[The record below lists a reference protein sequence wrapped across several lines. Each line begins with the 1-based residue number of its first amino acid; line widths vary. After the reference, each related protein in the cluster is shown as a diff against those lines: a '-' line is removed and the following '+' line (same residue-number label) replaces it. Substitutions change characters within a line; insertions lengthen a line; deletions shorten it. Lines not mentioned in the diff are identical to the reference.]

1 MKIFELK
8 HIVFIFILLLY
19 SLNFL
24 FGQYPFP
31 PAIKAAVSASD
42 TIETIGGV
50 VIDGRDHDSNGNL
63 LLSSSNGT
71 YGVWTTSFLNQF
83 SPSQI
88 GGTANGI
95 DYSPSFPANP
105 AVALS
110 FQYLSGGFPQSPDSV
125 LGLPEGALKAFAIS
139 GKTGSQYVT
148 NLSQLIQPLSG
159 VTYIDVE
166 LASIP
171 VISGQG
177 ILIIHTTSKNASFK
191 YITGTFKGIIIAD
204 NVRMY
209 GTSLCIGSILSIGPN
224 ESGQGKVTMTT
235 SADVYYSS
243 AAIYNAMNV
252 VLSGLTLNPYA
263 LPNAV
268 TGRQYHQI
276 ITASGGT
283 PPYSITANNLPTW
296 LSLSS
301 SGVLS
306 GIPTTV
312 GQDTIIVIITDGNGL
327 MSRKVYQIN
336 ISLGSN
342 IQGSQFWD
350 VNKNGI
356 KDAGESGLPN
366 WKIRL
371 YGTVDDSTASDQ
383 SGNYSFNSLPIGNY
397 LVTQDFRTSWSQSYP
412 ASLMSTIDSLK
423 QRGQI
428 QIFKHF
434 VALAQDAYNYR
445 VKPASQGGGNGSYF
459 GYTTP
464 SSLTNNPYATF
475 TRSISNP
482 YSISFTA
489 TAPLIFWGQFAAT
502 CDSNG
507 LFPSVTNINQ
517 GMWQIRIT
525 AQDTAFI
532 WKDFGNVPFE
542 IRGKIFTDYKDSKIG
557 LAGFRVNLHGPIDTF
572 AVTDANGDFV
582 LRDFPWGTY
591 SLTQDSTTEWI
602 QSYPSPTPT
611 SCESIYASTMAI
623 QKHLQYLAWLAWYY
637 KMTPYGL
644 GGGGGYYTS
653 FAIPMMYRTD
663 SVASYEVSS
672 VESKY
677 VSIIA
682 RSTKYSPA
690 TINMNIDSVGRTTI
704 AYSGNLYIRQE
715 PGSQFIDIHN
725 FFEYGYGGVAY
736 RNFGNTQPTK
746 IQGIIFSDDN
756 LNGIQDPG
764 EQGVPDWKVFAGGPV
779 TDSTTT
785 DSSGSYQLTNLPAG
799 LYFVNESYRA
809 GWGQTAPSM
818 IPLLS
823 KRDSVINNFNQ
834 LISHLDTL
842 GADAYRYKT
851 LSVMWGG
858 GGGSYTAYTIPD
870 LLHSIKDGTSILSA
884 APTVVSVQF
893 TANSAYNFGSIT
905 VVADSVGKLNNFV
918 LSGDFASLGYRIVDT
933 DSSNRLVAN
942 VNFGN
947 KQSPNVPLITGITP
961 PSPSN
966 NNNPIISGHAEVLST
981 VNIYAND
988 CAGLPIAT
996 TSADSSGSFETTVNV
1011 VDNSTTIL
1019 FVSATNMAGTSPCS
1033 SLGIN
1038 YVEDSEAPSKPTNL
1052 NIDPHSIS
1060 NNNRPTISG
1069 LAEFGSSIRIYAN
1082 TCGGTPIAI
1091 IYADSSGIFN
1101 AMLSVPDNS
1110 TTTFYVTS
1118 TDSAGNASECST
1130 GITYIEDSQGPAA
1143 PNSLCIEPLS
1153 PANNNHPILSGVTE
1167 AKSLVKVYIG
1177 SCGTSAIATVTADSF
1192 GIFSTSLTVTDNTN
1206 TIFYTTAT
1214 DSAGNTSECSENLMY
1229 IEDSKPPSSPENLTV
1244 SPKSDCVTLHWDS
1257 NTEPDIN
1264 RYHIYSDTV
1273 PNPIILIDSTVNSAN
1288 TKLLIGLK
1296 RGIKYYFHVTAI
1308 DSSSNESGYS
1318 NQVDNIKSF
1327 NLNISEGW
1335 NLISIPFLM
1344 LDNRKEIIYP
1354 TSNSSAFAYQGSYVS
1369 SDTILLGKGYWV
1381 KYGSDQINQLS
1392 GYSVDIETVCVEK
1405 GWNMIGSIS
1414 DSVADSTII
1423 SIPPQ
1428 IITSQFFCYISGSNY
1443 LTSTIIAPGQ
1453 GYWIKTNQAGKL
1465 IFSSSQE
1472 IVNRSSIKIISTTEK
1487 PPQPPPAQTKV
1498 NEIPKEF
1505 ALHQNYPNPFNPS
1518 TVINYQLPID
1528 SYVKLIVYNLLGQEV
1543 ASIVDEVQ
1551 EAGYKS
1557 VEWNS
1562 DDLSGKS
1569 VASGVYVYRL
1579 EASSQADPSKS
1590 FSQIRK
1596 MILMK

>member
-8 HIVFIFILLLY
+8 HIGLTSILLLY

-24 FGQYPFP
+24 FGQSTFP

-42 TIETIGGV
+42 TIETSSGV

-105 AVALS
+105 DVALS

-159 VTYIDVE
+159 VTYIEVDT
-166 LASIP
+166 ASIP
-171 VISGQG
+171 VINGQG
-177 ILIIHTTSKNASFK
+177 IIIVHTTSKKSLFK

-243 AAIYNAMNV
+243 EAINNAMNV
-252 VLSGLTLNPYA
+252 VLSWLTLNPYA

-268 TGRQYHQI
+268 TGREYHQI

-283 PPYSITANNLPTW
+283 PPYSIAANILPSW

-306 GIPTTV
+306 GIPATV
-312 GQDTIIVIITDGNGL
+312 GHDTIVVTLTDGNGL
-327 MSRKVYQIN
+327 IVRKDYQIN

-342 IQGSQFWD
+342 IQGCQFWD

-459 GYTTP
+459 GYTIP

-482 YSISFTA
+482 YSISFFA
-489 TAPLIFWGQFAAT
+489 TSSLISPGQFVAT

-507 LFPSVTNINQ
+507 LFPSVTNISQ

-525 AQDTAFI
+525 SQDSI
-532 WKDFGNVPFE
+532 SIGKDFGNVPFE
-542 IRGKIFTDYKDSKIG
+542 IRGKVFTDYKDSKIG

-572 AVTDANGDFV
+572 AVTDANGDYV

-591 SLTQDSTTEWI
+591 SLTQDSITEWI
-602 QSYPSPTPT
+602 QSYPSSTPT
-611 SCESIYASTMAI
+611 SIEDIYSSTMLMI
-623 QKHLQYLAWLAWYY
+623 QHLQYLAQIAWYY

-644 GGGGGYYTS
+644 GGGGGYYTG
-653 FAIPMMYRTD
+653 FAILTIYQSD
-663 SVASYEVSS
+663 SEATYEVSS
-672 VESKY
+672 VAPQYISLMAH
-677 VSIIA
+677 S
-682 RSTKYSPA
+682 SKYSPA
-690 TINMNIDSVGRTTI
+690 TISMSIDSFGWTALT
-704 AYSGNLYIRQE
+704 YSGNLYIRQE
-715 PGSQFIDIHN
+715 PGSQFMDVNN
-725 FFEYGYGGVAY
+725 FFEYGYTGVVY
-736 RNFGNTQPTK
+736 RDFGNTQPTK

-785 DSSGSYQLTNLPAG
+785 DSSGAYHLTNLPAG
-799 LYFVNESYRA
+799 LYFVNENYRT

-834 LISHLDTL
+834 LIKHLDTL
-842 GADAYRYKT
+842 AADAYRYKT

-870 LLHSIKDGTSILSA
+870 PLHSIKDGTSILSA
-884 APTVVSVQF
+884 YSNVVSVQF

-905 VVADSVGKLNNFV
+905 AVADSVGKLNNFV
-918 LSGDFASLGYRIVDT
+918 LTGEFASLGYRIVDT
-933 DSSNRLVAN
+933 DFSSRLVPGI
-942 VNFGN
+942 NFGN
-947 KQSPNVPLITGITP
+947 KQFPNAPLITGISP
-961 PSPSN
+961 SSPSN
-966 NNNPIISGHAEVLST
+966 NNNPIISGHAEALSM

-988 CAGLPIAT
+988 CAALPIAT
-996 TSADSSGSFETTVNV
+996 TSADSNGSFETTVNV
-1011 VDNSTTIL
+1011 ADNSTTI
-1019 FVSATNMAGTSPCS
+1019 FFASATNIAGTSTCS
-1033 SLGIN
+1033 SLGIT
-1038 YVEDSEAPSKPTNL
+1038 YVEDSQA
-1052 NIDPHSIS
+1052 
-1060 NNNRPTISG
+1060 
-1069 LAEFGSSIRIYAN
+1069 
-1082 TCGGTPIAI
+1082 
-1091 IYADSSGIFN
+1091 
-1101 AMLSVPDNS
+1101 
-1110 TTTFYVTS
+1110 
-1118 TDSAGNASECST
+1118 
-1130 GITYIEDSQGPAA
+1130 
-1143 PNSLCIEPLS
+1143 
-1153 PANNNHPILSGVTE
+1153 
-1167 AKSLVKVYIG
+1167 
-1177 SCGTSAIATVTADSF
+1177 
-1192 GIFSTSLTVTDNTN
+1192 
-1206 TIFYTTAT
+1206 
-1214 DSAGNTSECSENLMY
+1214 
-1229 IEDSKPPSSPENLTV
+1229 PSSPDNLTV
-1244 SPKSDCVTLHWDS
+1244 SPKSDRATLHWES

-1264 RYHIYSDTV
+1264 RYRIYSDTA
-1273 PNPIILIDSTVNSAN
+1273 PNPIILIDSTDNSAS

-1296 RGIKYYFHVTAI
+1296 RGIKYYFRITAV

-1318 NQVDNIKSF
+1318 NQVDNIRSF

-1335 NLISIPFLM
+1335 NLISIPFLVQ
-1344 LDNRKEIIYP
+1344 DNRKEIIYP

-1381 KYGSDQINQLS
+1381 KYRSDQINQLS

-1465 IFSSSQE
+1465 ILSSSQE

-1487 PPQPPPAQTKV
+1487 PPQPPPAQIKV

-1505 ALHQNYPNPFNPS
+1505 ALRQNYPNPFNPS

-1528 SYVKLIVYNLLGQEV
+1528 SYVKLKVYNLLGQEV
-1543 ASIVDEVQ
+1543 TSIVDEVQ